1 MSLCRSALLS
11 ALCLLPAVGILW
23 AGVQQSEGRLSTAD
37 GVFTERQAK
46 RGERVQRRLCRK
58 CHIPEY
64 YTGGLLDSW
73 VGNTVGAL
81 NNRIIQTMPQDRP
94 NSLKPDQSADLM
106 AYLLKLNK
114 FPAGEEELPS
124 DDSALAKIIIER
136 SKK

>member
-11 ALCLLPAVGILW
+11 VVCLLPAVGILW
-23 AGVQQSEGRLSTAD
+23 AGARQSEERRSTAD
-37 GVFTERQAK
+37 GVYTERQAK
-46 RGERVQRRLCRK
+46 RGERVHRRSCRK

-73 VGNTVGAL
+73 AGNTVGAL
-81 NNRIIQTMPQDRP
+81 NNRIIGTMPQDRP

-106 AYLLKLNK
+106 AYLLMLNK